1 MAGVFPWFLTGLLL
15 ASEPAPETRS
25 ALLERERAAKAA
37 ALKPPARSWPEALLY
52 RIEDRYW
59 AERLLNPPRGFFPWF
74 GTFPS
79 GAGLAA
85 GPAFR
90 HSNHHA
96 NLTLSSAASV
106 RGYWETGARL
116 ALTSQTRTRVFGDV
130 SVGRREHTQ
139 EAFYGLGPDSSRSD
153 RTSYAFRATAV
164 GASFGVAPS
173 RRSALAASAEYLW
186 LGQGRARGGDDLR
199 TIESRFD
206 PADVPGLGANPDYL
220 RLGLRAELDTTDLP
234 FGPHFGGHYVASW
247 DRFADRDAGS
257 YSFQRYTLDLR
268 QYVPVLGSTRT
279 LALHGHLVSLAP
291 DDGHAVPF
299 YLMPT
304 LGGPD
309 ALRGLRTYRLRDQN
323 AVLLQAE
330 YRWDLNGLLRAVLF
344 YERGTVG
351 PRLGELAGWHQDWGF
366 GLRVGLLATVFGRA
380 EVALGGGEGTRVLLR
395 FGNVF

>member
-1 MAGVFPWFLTGLLL
+1 VLSFLLTGLLL
-15 ASEPAPETRS
+15 VSEPAPETRA
-25 ALLERERAAKAA
+25 ALLERERAARAA
-37 ALKPPARSWPEALLY
+37 ALKPPKRSWPEALLY
-52 RIEDRYW
+52 RIEDGYW

-90 HSNHHA
+90 HSNPHRS
-96 NLTLSSAASV
+96 LTLSSAASL

-116 ALTSQTRTRVFGDV
+116 ALTSQAPTRVFGDL

-139 EAFYGLGPDSSRSD
+139 EAFYGLGPDSSRRD
-153 RTSYAFRATAV
+153 RTSYAFRATSV
-164 GASFGVAPS
+164 GASFGVAPT

-186 LGQGRARGGDDLR
+186 LGQGRGRGRGDDDR
-199 TIESRFD
+199 RAVEDRFD
-206 PADVPGLGANPDYL
+206 AAVVPGLGANPDYV
-220 RLGLRAELDTTDLP
+220 RFGLRATLDTTDRP
-234 FGPHFGGHYVASW
+234 FGPHFGGQYVAAW
-247 DRFADRDAGS
+247 DRFADRDAGAL
-257 YSFQRYTLDLR
+257 SFQRYTLDLR

-279 LALHGHLVSLAP
+279 LALRGHLVSLVP

-309 ALRGLRTYRLRDQN
+309 ALRGLRTYRLRDRN

-330 YRWDLNGLLRAVLF
+330 YRWDLNGLLRAVAF

-351 PRLGELAGWHQDWGF
+351 PRLGDLAGWHQDWGF
-366 GLRVGLLATVFGRA
+366 GLRVGLLATVFARA

-395 FGNVF
+395 FGNVY